1 MGKYDKLISQILRGL
16 SDANIEF
23 DDLCHLL
30 KHLGFEVRT
39 RGSHH
44 VFRRQGV
51 AEKINLQRQG
61 SKAKAYQ
68 VRQVREVIRKHRL
81 AREEE

>member
-1 MGKYDKLISQILRGL
+1 MGKYDKLIFQILRGL

-23 DDLCHLL
+23 EDLCHLL
-30 KHLGFEVRT
+30 KHLGFDVRT

-44 VFRRQGV
+44 VFRKSGV

-61 SKAKAYQ
+61 SKAKSYQ
-68 VRQVREVIRKHRL
+68 VKQVRAIIQKYRL
-81 AREEE
+81 AKEE

>member
-1 MGKYDKLISQILRGL
+1 MGKYDKLVFQILRGL

-30 KHLGFEVRT
+30 KHLGFDVRI

-44 VFRRQGV
+44 IFRKSGV
-51 AEKINLQRQG
+51 AEKVNLQRQG
-61 SKAKAYQ
+61 SKAKSYQ
-68 VRQVREVIRKHRL
+68 VKQIRAIIQKRRL
-81 AREEE
+81 AKEE